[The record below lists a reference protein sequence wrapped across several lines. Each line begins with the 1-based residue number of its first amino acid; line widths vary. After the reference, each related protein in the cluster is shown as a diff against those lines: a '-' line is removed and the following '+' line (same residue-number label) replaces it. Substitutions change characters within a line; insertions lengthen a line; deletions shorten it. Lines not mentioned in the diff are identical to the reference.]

1 MGKQK
6 LKLSSVKGYREK
18 RKARLAAREA
28 PTSNN
33 QATDLLVSLPR
44 VLSFKQL
51 CDHFSKS
58 DIPGWTVVENT
69 AERLTL
75 AKMKFSP
82 SPHISVSVQITS
94 TLEYCVTFE
103 SYTISLP
110 HLGALV
116 GSRISC
122 INDVMALLNTM
133 SSFHLC
139 EGNLCSE
146 FSDVVD
152 HNKGKFYGSDRMF
165 NQK

>member
-28 PTSNN
+28 PASNN
-33 QATDLLVSLPR
+33 QATDLLVLLPR

-51 CDHFSKS
+51 RDHFSKS

-82 SPHISVSVQITS
+82 SPHISESVQITS
-94 TLEYCVTFE
+94 HWNIVSPLIATP
-103 SYTISLP
+103 SASHI
-110 HLGALV
+110 
-116 GSRISC
+116 
-122 INDVMALLNTM
+122 
-133 SSFHLC
+133 
-139 EGNLCSE
+139 
-146 FSDVVD
+146 
-152 HNKGKFYGSDRMF
+152 
-165 NQK
+165 

>member
-75 AKMKFSP
+75 AKMKTNDHKCNFY
-82 SPHISVSVQITS
+82 
-94 TLEYCVTFE
+94 TLSQLLLSRDKTF
-103 SYTISLP
+103 
-110 HLGALV
+110 H
-116 GSRISC
+116 
-122 INDVMALLNTM
+122 
-133 SSFHLC
+133 
-139 EGNLCSE
+139 
-146 FSDVVD
+146 
-152 HNKGKFYGSDRMF
+152 
-165 NQK
+165 

>member
-28 PTSNN
+28 PASNN
-33 QATDLLVSLPR
+33 QATDLLVLLPR

-51 CDHFSKS
+51 RDHFSKS

-94 TLEYCVTFE
+94 TLEYCVTFD
-103 SYTISLP
+103 SYTISP
-110 HLGALV
+110 PTFRSSGW
-116 GSRISC
+116 ISHF
-122 INDVMALLNTM
+122 L
-133 SSFHLC
+133 
-139 EGNLCSE
+139 
-146 FSDVVD
+146 
-152 HNKGKFYGSDRMF
+152 YG
-165 NQK
+165 